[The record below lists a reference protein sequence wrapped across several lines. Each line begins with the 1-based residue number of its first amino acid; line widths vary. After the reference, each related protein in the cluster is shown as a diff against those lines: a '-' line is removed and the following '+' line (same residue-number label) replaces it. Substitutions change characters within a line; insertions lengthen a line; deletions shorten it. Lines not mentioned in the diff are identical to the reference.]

1 MATVV
6 PEPIERRVRLSE
18 LLGRPVMAPDGQQ
31 LGKVA
36 DVVAG
41 LAAGPDRYP
50 LVRGGTMSLEGRTVF
65 VPLDQISSVADEAVR
80 LSTARVDLRPFER
93 RPGEVLMKADLLGHR
108 LIDVDAVR
116 LIRAKDLQLTER
128 DAHWLLTGVEV
139 ADPGLL
145 THLLRRNRGLACR
158 DWAVFEPLIGH
169 GDTAAHRIPFSR
181 LRRLRPA
188 DIADLIEDANRQEGQ
203 EILDAV
209 GQDKELEADVFEE
222 LEDKAQLEML
232 DDRTDAEVA
241 DVLGRMSPDD
251 AADLLTRLPQPR
263 RLPVLGLLPPV
274 LQTKIRIL
282 LGYHPDTA
290 GGLMT
295 PEFLAVP
302 TATRVHDA
310 LDRVRT
316 GSSAFPE
323 VLLTVYVTL
332 GDRLVAAIS
341 LPKLLQADPS
351 LSIDQVAEGDP
362 VRVHPDADVTEVA
375 VRMTDFNLVTLPVVD
390 DDDRLIGVIT
400 VDDVLEVTVP
410 DDWWDRVQDSVEP
423 RRPRHTT
430 HGSSL

>member
-1 MATVV
+1 
-6 PEPIERRVRLSE
+6 
-18 LLGRPVMAPDGQQ
+18 
-31 LGKVA
+31 
-36 DVVAG
+36 
-41 LAAGPDRYP
+41 
-50 LVRGGTMSLEGRTVF
+50 
-65 VPLDQISSVADEAVR
+65 
-80 LSTARVDLRPFER
+80 
-93 RPGEVLMKADLLGHR
+93 
-108 LIDVDAVR
+108 
-116 LIRAKDLQLTER
+116 
-128 DAHWLLTGVEV
+128 
-139 ADPGLL
+139 
-145 THLLRRNRGLACR
+145 
-158 DWAVFEPLIGH
+158 
-169 GDTAAHRIPFSR
+169 
-181 LRRLRPA
+181 
-188 DIADLIEDANRQEGQ
+188 
-203 EILDAV
+203 
-209 GQDKELEADVFEE
+209 
-222 LEDKAQLEML
+222 
-232 DDRTDAEVA
+232 
-241 DVLGRMSPDD
+241 
-251 AADLLTRLPQPR
+251 
-263 RLPVLGLLPPV
+263 
-274 LQTKIRIL
+274 
-282 LGYHPDTA
+282 
-290 GGLMT
+290 MT

-430 HGSSL
+430 DGSSL

>member
-1 MATVV
+1 MTAVV
-6 PEPIERRVRLSE
+6 ADPIERSVRLSE
-18 LLGRPVMAPDGQQ
+18 LLGRPVTAPDGQR

-36 DVVAG
+36 DVVAR
-41 LAAGPDRYP
+41 LNAGGSPYP
-50 LVRGGTMSLEGRTVF
+50 LVLGGTMSLEGRTVF
-65 VPLDQISSVADEAVR
+65 VPLDQISHVANEAVR

-93 RPGEVLMKADLLGHR
+93 RQGEVLLKTDLLGHR

-116 LIRAKDLQLTER
+116 LVRAKDLQLTER
-128 DAHWLLTGVEV
+128 NGQWLLIGVEV
-139 ADPGLL
+139 AGPRSPG
-145 THLLRRNRGLACR
+145 HLLRRHAGVVCR
-158 DWAVFEPLIGH
+158 DWSVFEPLIGH
-169 GDTAAHRIPFSR
+169 GASAAHRVPFSM

-209 GQDKELEADVFEE
+209 GEDKELEADVFEE

-241 DVLGRMSPDD
+241 DVLGHMSPDD

-263 RLPVLGLLPPV
+263 RLPVLGLLPLV
-274 LQTKIRIL
+274 LQNKIRTL

-302 TATRVHDA
+302 TATPVHEA

-316 GSSAFPE
+316 ASAAFPE
-323 VLLTVYVTL
+323 VLLTVYVTDA
-332 GDRLVAAIS
+332 DRLVAAIS
-341 LPKLLQADPS
+341 LPKLLQANPAM
-351 LSIDQVAEGDP
+351 SIEQIAEADP

-375 VRMTDFNLVTLPVVD
+375 VRMTDFNLVTLPVVA
-390 DDDRLIGVIT
+390 DDDRLVGVIT

-410 DDWWDRVQDSVEP
+410 EDWWDRVQDSVEP
-423 RRPRHTT
+423 RRPHRTT
-430 HGSSL
+430 QQ

>member
-1 MATVV
+1 MSAVV
-6 PEPIERRVRLSE
+6 SDPAEPSLRLSE
-18 LLGRPVMAPDGQQ
+18 LLGRPVTAPDGQR

-36 DVVAG
+36 DVVARLNPG
-41 LAAGPDRYP
+41 GSPYP
-50 LVRGGTMSLEGRTVF
+50 AVLGGTMSLEGRTVF
-65 VPLDQISSVADEAVR
+65 VPLDQISQVANEAVR

-93 RPGEVLMKADLLGHR
+93 RQGEVLLKADLLGHR

-116 LIRAKDLQLTER
+116 LVRAKDLQLSER
-128 DAHWLLTGVEV
+128 NGQWLLVGVEV
-139 ADPGLL
+139 AQPRGLG
-145 THLLRRNRGLACR
+145 HLLHRNAVVVCR
-158 DWAVFEPLIGH
+158 DWSVFEPLIGH
-169 GDTAAHRIPFSR
+169 QDSAAHRVPFSM
-181 LRRLRPA
+181 LGRLRPA
-188 DIADLIEDANRQEGQ
+188 DLADLIEDANRQEGQ

-222 LEDKAQLEML
+222 LEDKAQLEIL
-232 DDRTDAEVA
+232 DDRSDAEVA

-263 RLPVLGLLPPV
+263 RLPVLGMLPAA
-274 LQTKIRIL
+274 LQSKIRTL

-302 TATRVHDA
+302 ATTVVQAA

-316 GSSAFPE
+316 ANASYPE
-323 VLLTVYVTL
+323 VLLTVYVTD
-332 GDRLVAAIS
+332 GERLLAAIS
-341 LPKLLQADPS
+341 LPKLLQADP
-351 LSIDQVAEGDP
+351 LVAIQQVAEADP
-362 VRVHPDADVTEVA
+362 VRVRADADVTEVA

-390 DDDRLIGVIT
+390 SDDRLVGVVT

-423 RRPRHTT
+423 RRPHRV
-430 HGSSL
+430 SQQ